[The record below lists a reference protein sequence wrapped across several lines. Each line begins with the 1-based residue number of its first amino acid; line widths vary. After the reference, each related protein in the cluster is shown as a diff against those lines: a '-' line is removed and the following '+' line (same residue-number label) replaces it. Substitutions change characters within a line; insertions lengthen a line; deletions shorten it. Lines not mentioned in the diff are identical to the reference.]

1 MATPAEN
8 LERIADLASEIRD
21 FTYNSQISLDFID
34 VGITN
39 LTAEIN
45 RNFSDLDSTLV
56 MVGNNIV
63 SQIQMSGSGPASF
76 GAVLSELLYQS
87 ALLENISRSLL
98 DIQSVLWK
106 SLKASNMNFN
116 SLADSDC
123 CEKLLAAI
131 KKLISNKKGG
141 GGGDSERDAK
151 SGINSLLDSLKGGI
165 FTAVVGFSKAISK
178 PVAGIIDVFK
188 KAISGEK
195 IDYGQIFMSVAK
207 SLEGIPNAF
216 MSITNFASKFVAM
229 LDPALMGQLAL
240 AFQDLMAVVGMGLR
254 PIIQA
259 AIPIVRAFAD
269 ALLPI
274 MQTLAPVINQFGNA
288 MVKIAIPV
296 IALWAKAIWALI
308 PVLETIAPLF
318 LDIAEIFSVGAP
330 VISIAFDSLST
341 ALQIVVGVVH
351 LFMTAIKIVTV
362 AIMDAAEWVVSWVS
376 KSKADSI
383 RAASEAVAESAA
395 RSGQEFKRVVDGLI
409 EGQKPMPIGGQGG
422 SFGAAAKQASYSGI
436 ADLGKNMMQAAFGQS
451 QQNAALQTANNT
463 KIMAEGIGKMVG
475 WFLGQGRENAPQQGV
490 R

>member
-1 MATPAEN
+1 
-8 LERIADLASEIRD
+8 
-21 FTYNSQISLDFID
+21 
-34 VGITN
+34 
-39 LTAEIN
+39 
-45 RNFSDLDSTLV
+45 
-56 MVGNNIV
+56 
-63 SQIQMSGSGPASF
+63 
-76 GAVLSELLYQS
+76 
-87 ALLENISRSLL
+87 
-98 DIQSVLWK
+98 
-106 SLKASNMNFN
+106 
-116 SLADSDC
+116 
-123 CEKLLAAI
+123 
-131 KKLISNKKGG
+131 
-141 GGGDSERDAK
+141 
-151 SGINSLLDSLKGGI
+151 
-165 FTAVVGFSKAISK
+165 
-178 PVAGIIDVFK
+178 
-188 KAISGEK
+188 
-195 IDYGQIFMSVAK
+195 
-207 SLEGIPNAF
+207 
-216 MSITNFASKFVAM
+216 
-229 LDPALMGQLAL
+229 
-240 AFQDLMAVVGMGLR
+240 
-254 PIIQA
+254 
-259 AIPIVRAFAD
+259 
-269 ALLPI
+269 
-274 MQTLAPVINQFGNA
+274 MQTLAPVMSQFGNA

-308 PVLETIAPLF
+308 PVLESIAPLF

-330 VISIAFDSLST
+330 VISMAFDSLST

-409 EGQKPMPIGGQGG
+409 EGQKPMPVGGQGG